1 MNDEK
6 LEIMK
11 SRDGFIAALDQSGG
25 SSKRTLDLYGIAE
38 DQYQNDSEMFD
49 LIHDM
54 RSRIITSKSFSS
66 DQILGVILFEET
78 MNRKIEDEFTAS
90 YLWTKKHMLSFL
102 KVDKGLEDE
111 KDGVQLMRPIPDLL
125 KVLDQAS
132 KREIFGTK
140 MRSVIHDD
148 NVEGIQKIVEQQ
160 FILAKT
166 IFSKGLIPIIEPEV
180 SIHSENKEEC
190 EKMLKEEIEKA
201 LEQLPKDVRV
211 IFKFTIPSIPN
222 FYQSL
227 MSYHQVV
234 RIVALSGG
242 YKKEE
247 ACQKLSQNH
256 GMIASFSRA
265 LLEGLQV
272 SDTKGDFDQKLK
284 HTIDEIYH
292 ASIL

>member
-1 MNDEK
+1 MDEK

-11 SRDGFIAALDQSGG
+11 SRKGFIAALDQSGG
-25 SSKRTLDLYGIAE
+25 SSKKTLDLYGIAE
-38 DQYQNDSEMFD
+38 DQYHNDLEMFD
-49 LIHDM
+49 LIHKM

-66 DQILGVILFEET
+66 DQVLGVILFEET
-78 MNRKIEDEFTAS
+78 MNRKIENEFTAS
-90 YLWTKKHMLSFL
+90 YLWSKKHILSFL

-148 NVEGIQKIVEQQ
+148 DVEGIQKVVEQQ
-160 FILAKT
+160 FTLAKT
-166 IFSKGLIPIIEPEV
+166 IGSKGFVPIIEPEV
-180 SIHSENKEEC
+180 SIHSKNKEKC
-190 EKMLKEEIEKA
+190 EQILKAEIEKA
-201 LEQLPKDVRV
+201 LERLPKDIQV
-211 IFKFTIPSIPN
+211 IFKFTIPSIPD
-222 FYQSL
+222 FYKSL
-227 MSYHQVV
+227 MNYSQVV

-242 YKKEE
+242 YKKEV

-272 SDTKGDFDQKLK
+272 SDGKRKFDQKLK
-284 HTIDEIYH
+284 ETIDEIYH

>member
-1 MNDEK
+1 MTDEK

-11 SRDGFIAALDQSGG
+11 SRKGFIAALDQSGG
-25 SSKRTLDLYGIAE
+25 SSKKTLDLYGIAE
-38 DQYQNDSEMFD
+38 DQYHNDLEMFD
-49 LIHDM
+49 LIHKM
-54 RSRIITSKSFSS
+54 RSRIITSKIFSG
-66 DQILGVILFEET
+66 DQVLGVILFEET

-90 YLWTKKHMLSFL
+90 YLWNKKHILSFL

-125 KVLDQAS
+125 KVLEQAS

-148 NVEGIQKIVEQQ
+148 DVEGIQKVVEQQ
-160 FILAKT
+160 FTLAKT
-166 IFSKGLIPIIEPEV
+166 IGSKGFVPIIEPEV
-180 SIHSENKEEC
+180 SIHSKNKEKC
-190 EKMLKEEIEKA
+190 EQILKAEIEKA
-201 LEQLPKDVRV
+201 LERLPKDIQV
-211 IFKFTIPSIPN
+211 IFKFTIPSIPD
-222 FYQSL
+222 FYKSL
-227 MSYHQVV
+227 MNYSQVV

-242 YKKEE
+242 YKKEV

-272 SDTKGDFDQKLK
+272 SDGKRKFDQKLK
-284 HTIDEIYH
+284 ETIDEIYH